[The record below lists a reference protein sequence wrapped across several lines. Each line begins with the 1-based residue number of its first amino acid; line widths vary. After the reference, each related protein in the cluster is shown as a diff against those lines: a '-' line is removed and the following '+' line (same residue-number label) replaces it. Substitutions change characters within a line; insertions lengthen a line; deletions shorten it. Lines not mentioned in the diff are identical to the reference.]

1 MRGKSGKK
9 TNLGLKM
16 AASFVA
22 MNPGFVEPVVA
33 PPPPPARLNG
43 AQKRNERSLFCQ
55 TKFFFNT

>member
-1 MRGKSGKK
+1 VRGKSGKK

-22 MNPGFVEPVVA
+22 MNPGFVEPAVA

-43 AQKRNERSLFCQ
+43 AQKRNERSLFS
-55 TKFFFNT
+55 